1 MGKRIPSAAAAAT
14 TNLRDFARLAA
25 DRLGKA
31 RPCQASLNS
40 ASSPKAA
47 VRCRAGGVDPSV
59 AGRVVMEGDPERRGE
74 RLPLSE
80 VVADCVK
87 RWFQD
92 TLKEAKAGD
101 IAMQVLVGQMYYS
114 GYGINRNVQKVKAS
128 VLFSLIFGQGFEI
141 AGVIS
146 VLPFSSRLSVGGRTF
161 EMLC

>member
-14 TNLRDFARLAA
+14 TANLRDFARLAA
-25 DRLGKA
+25 GRLGKA

-40 ASSPKAA
+40 ASSPKAI
-47 VRCRAGGVDPSV
+47 VRCRAGGADPSI
-59 AGRVVMEGDPERRGE
+59 AGRVAMEEDPERRGE

-101 IAMQVLVGQMYYS
+101 IAMQVLVGQMYYN
-114 GYGINRNVQKVKAS
+114 GYGINRNVQKGKAWIS
-128 VLFSLIFGQGFEI
+128 RASRHRPSALKVADKCPGYNVSDSDSDELS
-141 AGVIS
+141 GVA
-146 VLPFSSRLSVGGRTF
+146 R
-161 EMLC
+161 